1 MFDQLERLAN
11 SILDEDW
18 TWWPFLFLRPSRR
31 DPMDTRRVVWM
42 SVYFGPMFGLAMM
55 LAVQNLRLYA
65 DIRFGFVGI
74 ITATISAFSIYRMTF
89 AVLWNRRAARLRG
102 LNPDRA
108 TSWPAGP

>member
-108 TSWPAGP
+108 TRWPGDL